1 MSEALKGWKTYIVF
15 AATLVLAI
23 AAKLGWAPADAGQV
37 GQLVDFLTGPI
48 FLSIIGIILRKITTG
63 PAAV

>member
-1 MSEALKGWKTYIVF
+1 MDFLAGWKTYLVF
-15 AATLVLAI
+15 GATLILAV

-37 GQLVDFLTGPI
+37 AQLVDFLTGPI
-48 FLSIIGIILRKITTG
+48 FLSIIGIILRKITTE